1 MAGGIMWAGGDA
13 AFLIA
18 MIVALWIWLRAEEVA
33 GKLADEKLDR
43 EDALRT
49 RLAPASSPPAQ
60 APGD

>member
-18 MIVALWIWLRAEEVA
+18 MIVALWIWLRAEERA

-43 EDALRT
+43 EEALRA
-49 RLAPASSPPAQ
+49 RLTAVHAA
-60 APGD
+60 GDSIGD